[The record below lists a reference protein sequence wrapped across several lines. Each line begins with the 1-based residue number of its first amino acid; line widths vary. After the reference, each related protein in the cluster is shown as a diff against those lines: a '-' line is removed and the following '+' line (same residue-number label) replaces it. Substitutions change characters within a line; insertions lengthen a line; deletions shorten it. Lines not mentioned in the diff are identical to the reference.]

1 MSDQKNKH
9 PGTWN
14 SPAYV
19 SFINPFCIIRPDR
32 EDDFTVDLEQ
42 INGNSYDVW
51 RLCRIVTTLRSPHLD
66 SAALLIC
73 ADGAIAA
80 PKVPALKSIEDVL
93 DVFNDVMC
101 CLLIGGHLCEAIDL
115 RDVVSGCL
123 YKRRAIWPTDLGQSL
138 NAHLHSTIR
147 MRVASTID
155 TIRLS
160 QPKNVSVTDF
170 QSSYQG
176 GRKILDKI
184 RHLSPTLLLRGFT
197 ELQYGNTVD
206 ALSNLWI
213 VVEQIT
219 EMLWAT
225 RFIDIDEMHPSPE
238 IPNRRRS
245 LGQDSRTWSTSVR
258 QEILF
263 QTGVIPSYAYSRIHP
278 ARKARNDLVHQ
289 GRRPS
294 EEIVLT
300 LFQGVLDLLEIASG
314 IDPSRLRQLNIK
326 PRSDFRERNQYDLT
340 DWNQAE
346 NDQDGSGQPATRP
359 DSPAYPSLG

>member
-1 MSDQKNKH
+1 MPKQNNKH
-9 PGTWN
+9 RGGWD

-19 SFINPFCIIRPDR
+19 SFINPFCIIRPDG
-32 EDDFTVDLEQ
+32 EDDFTVELEQ
-42 INGNSYDVW
+42 INQNTYDHG

-80 PKVPALKSIEDVL
+80 PMVPELKSIEDLL

-101 CLLIGGHLCEAIDL
+101 CLLIGGHLCEAIDS
-115 RDVVSGCL
+115 RDVVTGGL
-123 YKRRAIWPTDLGQSL
+123 HERRAIWPTNLGQSL

-147 MRVASTID
+147 MKVASTID

-160 QPKNVSVTDF
+160 QPKNVSVSNF

-176 GRKILDKI
+176 GRRVLDKI
-184 RHLSPTLLLRGFT
+184 PHLSPTLLLRGFT
-197 ELQYGNTVD
+197 ELRYGNTVD

-213 VVEQIT
+213 VVEQLT
-219 EMLWAT
+219 EMLWAN
-225 RFIDIDEMHPSPE
+225 RFIEIDDKHPSPE

-245 LGQDSRTWSTSVR
+245 LGQDTRTWSTSVR
-258 QEILF
+258 QEMLF
-263 QTGVIPSYAYSRIHP
+263 QIGVIPSHAYSRIHP

-294 EEIVLT
+294 EEIVST

-314 IDPSRLRQLNIK
+314 IDPMSLRQLDTK
-326 PRSDFRERNQYDLT
+326 TRSDFRKRSEYDLT
-340 DWNQAE
+340 DWKQTE
-346 NDQDGSGQPATRP
+346 SQQDA
-359 DSPAYPSLG
+359 PSNGG